1 MYKVTGYRIRIICT
15 LSVSFDV
22 SPRSERLGL
31 LQIYSAIIYII
42 NRTFSH
48 LIESRYFTTLWHR
61 QFFANNDVEW
71 CFNVCCD
78 NCYRTILLYT
88 HRCDHRANAFVLNRW
103 IQTIKDYIMR
113 YNKDTDK
120 PINMPEQQRKNGNII
135 ELFDKRTVQLPNWIS
150 WFRVIG
156 RIARSI
162 DFVQADEI
170 DWSVQ

>member
-1 MYKVTGYRIRIICT
+1 
-15 LSVSFDV
+15 
-22 SPRSERLGL
+22 
-31 LQIYSAIIYII
+31 
-42 NRTFSH
+42 
-48 LIESRYFTTLWHR
+48 
-61 QFFANNDVEW
+61 
-71 CFNVCCD
+71 
-78 NCYRTILLYT
+78 
-88 HRCDHRANAFVLNRW
+88 
-103 IQTIKDYIMR
+103 MR